1 MYTIADVVKPVVICI
16 DDDVEFLQSLR
27 TELDQIFGDL
37 FDYQLAQNAE
47 EAFELLTELEHN
59 GSTPVIIL
67 SDLMLGADRGHEL
80 LVRFHARHPDTI
92 KILMTGY
99 PNSDAMKEAVE
110 TREIFGIVI
119 KPWQRDDFRQ
129 LIHNAW
135 KAWREK
141 FPPGATEFAGSRAS
155 ETISGFRIETRQDR
169 KLITKLSTQPLT
181 AEFKMISAEG
191 QSEDML
197 IRIPLPDDNNN
208 IVESIEI
215 KNEGAPDLVTATPK
229 ELPPLQEEVR
239 TVRGLSKRMI
249 ILLILFLG
257 VLFYWLFF
265 KP

>member
-1 MYTIADVVKPVVICI
+1 VKPVIICI

-37 FDYQLAQNAE
+37 FDYQLAQNSE
-47 EAFELLTELEHN
+47 EAFELLTELEYS

-67 SDLMLGADRGHEL
+67 SDLMLGAERGHEL
-80 LVRFHARHPDTI
+80 LVRFHVRYPDAI

-119 KPWQRDDFRQ
+119 KPWQRNDFRQ

-141 FPPGATEFAGSRAS
+141 FPPSATEFAGSRAS
-155 ETISGFRIETRQDR
+155 ETISGFRIETQQDR
-169 KLITKLSTQPLT
+169 KLITKLTTQPLT
-181 AEFKMISAEG
+181 ADFKMIPAER
-191 QSEDML
+191 QSEDIL
-197 IRIPLPDDNNN
+197 IRIPPPNNN
-208 IVESIEI
+208 NDNSNNNTVESITM
-215 KNEGAPDLVTATPK
+215 KNEGAPDWVRTTKK
-229 ELPPLQEEVR
+229 ELPLPQEETR
-239 TVRGLSKRMI
+239 TVRGLSKGMI
-249 ILLILFLG
+249 ILLILFWV

-265 KP
+265 KL